1 MMLQAQIISI
11 ISEIKNEPDLAD
23 MLTGASDVLNDAGL
37 DSLQLINFI
46 LRIEDEF
53 EIEIDFDQFDMDH
66 LQSIETFC
74 QFIQAK
80 SA

>member
-1 MMLQAQIISI
+1 MQTQIITI
-11 ISEIKNEPDLAD
+11 ISEIKNEPDLAAT
-23 MLTGASDVLNDAGL
+23 LTGASDMLNDAGL

-53 EIEIDFDQFDMDH
+53 EIEIDFDQFDMEH
-66 LQSIETFC
+66 LQSIDIFC
-74 QFIQAK
+74 DFIQAK

>member
-1 MMLQAQIISI
+1 MLQTQIITI
-11 ISEIKNEPDLAD
+11 ISEIKNEPDLAAT
-23 MLTGASDVLNDAGL
+23 LTGASDMLNDAGL

-53 EIEIDFDQFDMDH
+53 EIEIDFDQFDMEH
-66 LQSIETFC
+66 LQSIDIFC
-74 QFIQAK
+74 NFIQAK

>member
-1 MMLQAQIISI
+1 MQTQIITI
-11 ISEIKNEPDLAD
+11 ISEVKNEPELAAT
-23 MLTGASDVLNDAGL
+23 LTGASDMLSDVGL

-53 EIEIDFDQFDMDH
+53 EIEIDFDQFDMEH
-66 LQSIETFC
+66 LQSIDIFC
-74 QFIQAK
+74 DFIQAK

>member
-1 MMLQAQIISI
+1 MENKVISI
-11 ISEIKNEPDLAD
+11 IAEIKNEPELSQR
-23 MLTGASDVLNDAGL
+23 LNSGSDVLNDAGL

-53 EIEIDFDQFDMDH
+53 DIEIDFDQFDMEH

-74 QFIQAK
+74 QFIQNK

>member
-1 MMLQAQIISI
+1 MQTQIITI
-11 ISEIKNEPDLAD
+11 ISEIKNEPDLAAT
-23 MLTGASDVLNDAGL
+23 LTGASDMVNDAGL

-53 EIEIDFDQFDMDH
+53 EIEIDFDQFDLKH
-66 LQSIETFC
+66 LQSIDIFC
-74 QFIQAK
+74 NFIQAK

>member
-1 MMLQAQIISI
+1 MQTQIITI
-11 ISEIKNEPDLAD
+11 ISEIKNEPDLTAT
-23 MLTGASDVLNDAGL
+23 LTGASDMLNDAGL

-53 EIEIDFDQFDMDH
+53 EIEIDFDQFDMEH
-66 LQSIETFC
+66 LQSIDIFC
-74 QFIQAK
+74 DFIQAK

>member
-1 MMLQAQIISI
+1 MLQTQIITI
-11 ISEIKNEPDLAD
+11 ISEIKNEPDLAAT
-23 MLTGASDVLNDAGL
+23 LTGASDMVNDAGL

-53 EIEIDFDQFDMDH
+53 EIEIDFDQFDLKH
-66 LQSIETFC
+66 LQSIDIFC
-74 QFIQAK
+74 NFIQAK

>member
-1 MMLQAQIISI
+1 MLQTQIITI
-11 ISEIKNEPDLAD
+11 ISEVKNEPELAAT
-23 MLTGASDVLNDAGL
+23 LTGASDMLSDVGL

-53 EIEIDFDQFDMDH
+53 EIEIDFDQFDMEH
-66 LQSIETFC
+66 LQSIDIFC
-74 QFIQAK
+74 DFIQAK

>member
-1 MMLQAQIISI
+1 MLQTQIITI
-11 ISEIKNEPDLAD
+11 ISEIKNEPDLAAT
-23 MLTGASDVLNDAGL
+23 LTGASDMLNDAGL

-53 EIEIDFDQFDMDH
+53 EIEIDFDQFDMEH
-66 LQSIETFC
+66 LQSIDIFC
-74 QFIQAK
+74 DFIQAK